1 MCKCFSVLIIAVFI
15 AIPAVKVSA
24 QIKANRFTEEDN
36 IRMSDREKILPM
48 NNYNFLKEDYRPNGT
63 KAYIDTLSIDH
74 NSYLI
79 FSFGVQKKGES
90 DYKSFF
96 SLLIK
101 MRDNESFMDL
111 ATKNCL
117 YSNVTSRNHPDY
129 IGQGVLKREE
139 YSIDFVALKS
149 LNSSSAIINN
159 KIFDLSKGTL
169 ILLTEDPQ
177 YKFLLMDHQ
186 LDFEEV
192 PIGSL
197 KKQLNKILKNAVIR
211 KGIK

>member
-1 MCKCFSVLIIAVFI
+1 MYKGICVLIIAIFVT
-15 AIPAVKVSA
+15 IPAVEVSA
-24 QIKANRFTEEDN
+24 QIKANRYTEEDN
-36 IRMSDREKILPM
+36 TPMLDRAKILPM

-74 NSYLI
+74 HSYI
-79 FSFGVQKKGES
+79 VFSFGTQKKGES

-101 MRDNESFMDL
+101 MRDNEDFMDL
-111 ATKNCL
+111 AKKNCL

-139 YSIDFVALKS
+139 YSIDFVAFKR
-149 LNSSSAIINN
+149 LNSSNAIINN

-177 YKFLLMDHQ
+177 YKFLLMDRQ

-197 KKQLNKILKNAVIR
+197 KKQLNKILKNAVTQ